1 MSTGKEDEK
10 IGGIAATSI
19 WALYLVGLLAVLFAV
34 IAAIRLEFI
43 GAGAC
48 LAAAA
53 LAYGL
58 LLNGLIR
65 R

>member
-1 MSTGKEDEK
+1 MTTENNNDN
-10 IGGIAATSI
+10 IGGIAASAI
-19 WALYLVGLLAVLFAV
+19 WILYFAGLLAVLLSILAAV
-34 IAAIRLEFI
+34 RLDFV

-53 LAYGL
+53 LALGL

>member
-1 MSTGKEDEK
+1 MKSENPTEK
-10 IGGIAATSI
+10 IGGIAATSM
-19 WALYLVGLLAVLFAV
+19 WALYLIGLLSVLFSV
-34 IAAIRLEFI
+34 IAAVRVNFV
-43 GAGAC
+43 GAGVC

-58 LLNGLIR
+58 LLNGLLR

>member
-1 MSTGKEDEK
+1 VPTDEATEK
-10 IGGIAATSI
+10 IGGIAASATWI
-19 WALYLVGLLAVLFAV
+19 LYLVGLLAVLFSILSAV
-34 IAAIRLEFI
+34 RVDFV

-53 LAYGL
+53 LSHGL
-58 LLNGLIR
+58 LLNGLLR